1 MEAFKYKHFAKRTK
15 FYYPNWWG
23 TVPMAVNTFLEEY
36 NFAGKTIIPFCS
48 HEGSGL
54 GSSMSDIRRQCEDA
68 QVLDGLAVR
77 GREAADE
84 GTKAEVERWL
94 REIGR
99 ID

>member
-1 MEAFKYKHFAKRTK
+1 MPDVRAYDAVILG
-15 FYYPNWWG
+15 YPNWWG
-23 TVPMAVNTFLEEY
+23 MVPMAVNTFLEEY
-36 NFAGKTIIPFCS
+36 DFAGKTLIPFCS

-54 GSSMSDIRRQCEDA
+54 GSSMSVIPRQCEDA
-68 QVLDGLAVR
+68 PVLDGLAVR
-77 GREAADE
+77 GREAAHE

>member
-1 MEAFKYKHFAKRTK
+1 MPDVRAYDAVILG
-15 FYYPNWWG
+15 YPNWWG
-23 TVPMAVNTFLEEY
+23 MVPMVVNTFLEECD
-36 NFAGKTIIPFCS
+36 FAGKTIIPFCS